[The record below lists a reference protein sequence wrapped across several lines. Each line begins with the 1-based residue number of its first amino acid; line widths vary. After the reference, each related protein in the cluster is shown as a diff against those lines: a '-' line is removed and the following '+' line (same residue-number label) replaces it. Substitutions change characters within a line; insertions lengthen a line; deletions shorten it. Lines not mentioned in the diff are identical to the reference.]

1 LRCAE
6 LVTSHIYD
14 YPGEISMTMSAPTH
28 STERLSESHR
38 QDAATEFDGL
48 MQRNYSRAYSAAYRM
63 MGNATDA
70 EDLTQ
75 EAFVRV
81 WAAFDR
87 YDRSRPFEG
96 WLFRILSNLA
106 IDRWRRVAGMP
117 VCSLDAEGNGGRS
130 HAARNGGSPRESRGA
145 SLSAC
150 LADERPSA
158 MPEQSYLRSE
168 TGRRVRRAL
177 SALPLDYR
185 KAVVLADVQ
194 GYSYEEIA
202 RHVGCPVGTIR
213 SRLHRGRQLLRQNIL
228 RLQSLEEAPEGASP
242 AQRSDSDSASGGIS
256 YPSDRNFNCFALAGS
271 GSL

>member
-1 LRCAE
+1 MDHSEQDHHSAAAAE
-6 LVTSHIYD
+6 F
-14 YPGEISMTMSAPTH
+14 
-28 STERLSESHR
+28 ERL
-38 QDAATEFDGL
+38 L
-48 MQRNYSRAYSAAYRM
+48 QRNYSRAYSAAYRM

-75 EAFVRV
+75 EAFMRV

-106 IDRWRRVAGMP
+106 IDRWRRHAGMP
-117 VCSLDAEGNGGRS
+117 VCSLDAEGSSGRSSSRQGGR
-130 HAARNGGSPRESRGA
+130 GSCGSRDGRGA
-145 SLSAC
+145 PLSAC

-158 MPEQSYLRSE
+158 MPEQSYLRGE
-168 TGRRVRRAL
+168 AGRRVRRAL
-177 SALPLDYR
+177 SALPCDYR

-202 RHVGCPVGTIR
+202 QYVGCPVGTIR

-228 RLQSLEEAPEGASP
+228 RLQSLEECPEVRDP
-242 AQRSDSDSASGGIS
+242 AQRNETERLPSRMPLLQHSDSNTNRYAMA
-256 YPSDRNFNCFALAGS
+256 R
-271 GSL
+271 

>member
-1 LRCAE
+1 MSVAQYRE
-6 LVTSHIYD
+6 TVR
-14 YPGEISMTMSAPTH
+14 MTMPTQEGLTADRH
-28 STERLSESHR
+28 SGNDST
-38 QDAATEFDGL
+38 TIEFEEL
-48 MQRNYSRAYSAAYRM
+48 LQRNYSRAYSAAYRM

-75 EAFVRV
+75 EAFMRV

-106 IDRWRRVAGMP
+106 IDRWRRNAGMP
-117 VCSLDAEGNGGRS
+117 VCSLDAEGTGARSRSGRAGGRN
-130 HAARNGGSPRESRGA
+130 NGDGTGA
-145 SLSAC
+145 PLLAC

-158 MPEQSYLRSE
+158 MPEQSYLRAE

-177 SALPLDYR
+177 SALPGDYR

-202 RHVGCPVGTIR
+202 QHVGCPVGTIR

-228 RLQSLEEAPEGASP
+228 KLQHAEEAIECPPTAMVSEGYN
-242 AQRSDSDSASGGIS
+242 RS
-256 YPSDRNFNCFALAGS
+256 L
-271 GSL
+271 SLLP

>member
-1 LRCAE
+1 
-6 LVTSHIYD
+6 
-14 YPGEISMTMSAPTH
+14 MTMPTH
-28 STERLSESHR
+28 EGRMTDRGSANDSTT
-38 QDAATEFDGL
+38 AEFEDL
-48 MQRNYSRAYSAAYRM
+48 LRRNYSRAYSAAYRM
-63 MGNATDA
+63 MGNASDA

-75 EAFVRV
+75 EAFMRV

-106 IDRWRRVAGMP
+106 IDRWRRNAGMP
-117 VCSLDAEGNGGRS
+117 VCSLDAEGTGGRNRSGRPGGRS
-130 HAARNGGSPRESRGA
+130 SHGDNTGA
-145 SLSAC
+145 PLLAC

-158 MPEQSYLRSE
+158 MPEQSYLRAE

-177 SALPLDYR
+177 SALPGDYR

-202 RHVGCPVGTIR
+202 QHVGCPVGTIR

-228 RLQSLEEAPEGASP
+228 KLQSAEEAIEQTHNLADTEATHQVTNSLAMLTQSFSQSDAHITSQF
-242 AQRSDSDSASGGIS
+242 AQMG
-256 YPSDRNFNCFALAGS
+256 
-271 GSL
+271 

>member
-1 LRCAE
+1 MIAPVQETTKCG
-6 LVTSHIYD
+6 YD
-14 YPGEISMTMSAPTH
+14 DH
-28 STERLSESHR
+28 F
-38 QDAATEFDGL
+38 AA
-48 MQRNYSRAYSAAYRM
+48 SRAEFETLFQRSYHRAYNAAYRM
-63 MGNATDA
+63 MGNSSDA

-106 IDRWRRVAGMP
+106 IDKWRRLSGATI
-117 VCSLDAEGNGGRS
+117 CSLDAEGAGTRSMSSRRGRS
-130 HAARNGGSPRESRGA
+130 LGSSREGRGA
-145 SLSAC
+145 PLLAC

-158 MPEQSYLRSE
+158 MPEQSYLRAE

-177 SALPLDYR
+177 SALPGDYR

-202 RHVGCPVGTIR
+202 QYVGCPVGTIR
-213 SRLHRGRQLLRQNIL
+213 SRLHRGRQLLRQNL
-228 RLQSLEEAPEGASP
+228 LKLQKQEEAVDYEVL
-242 AQRSDSDSASGGIS
+242 
-256 YPSDRNFNCFALAGS
+256 CK
-271 GSL
+271 

>member
-1 LRCAE
+1 
-6 LVTSHIYD
+6 
-14 YPGEISMTMSAPTH
+14 MTMSVSQDETVRCPSGGQDSHIA
-28 STERLSESHR
+28 SREEFERL
-38 QDAATEFDGL
+38 L
-48 MQRNYSRAYSAAYRM
+48 QRNYNRAYSAAYRM
-63 MGNATDA
+63 MGNTSDA

-87 YDRSRPFEG
+87 YDRTRPFEG

-106 IDRWRRVAGMP
+106 IDRWRRQSGMP
-117 VCSLDAEGNGGRS
+117 VCSLDAEGSG
-130 HAARNGGSPRESRGA
+130 ARGGSARQAGKFVGRDGRGA
-145 SLSAC
+145 PLSAC

-158 MPEQSYLRSE
+158 MPEQSVLRAE

-177 SALPLDYR
+177 SALPYDYR

-202 RHVGCPVGTIR
+202 QHVGCPVGTIR

-228 RLQSLEEAPEGASP
+228 KLQSQEEGNEGRPDIIARRDSTDRANPMAFLPAIEPEP
-242 AQRSDSDSASGGIS
+242 L
-256 YPSDRNFNCFALAGS
+256 ALAR
-271 GSL
+271 

>member
-1 LRCAE
+1 LRITQALQHLHNIFE
-6 LVTSHIYD
+6 
-14 YPGEISMTMSAPTH
+14 GANTMSMSAQDQDTKRCPDKVSVSH
-28 STERLSESHR
+28 LSTE
-38 QDAATEFDGL
+38 QEFEHL
-48 MQRNYSRAYSAAYRM
+48 LQCNYSWAYSAAYRM
-63 MGNATDA
+63 MGNASDA

-81 WAAFDR
+81 WAAFER

-106 IDRWRRVAGMP
+106 IDRWRRHSGMP
-117 VCSLDAEGNGGRS
+117 VCSLDAEGTGT
-130 HAARNGGSPRESRGA
+130 RNGAGRPPGRFMGRDGRGA
-145 SLSAC
+145 PLSAC

-158 MPEQSYLRSE
+158 MPEQSFLRAE

-177 SALPLDYR
+177 SALPYDYR

-202 RHVGCPVGTIR
+202 QHVGCPVGTIR

-228 RLQSLEEAPEGASP
+228 KLQIQEENGEMRTDASVSFLTSQDE
-242 AQRSDSDSASGGIS
+242 AAG
-256 YPSDRNFNCFALAGS
+256 ALA
-271 GSL
+271 LAR